1 MHVLHPNVFMDA
13 GHSNARP
20 RDTRTGRQNEDKTD
34 RRDTMKK
41 TFTAILGATMLT
53 APMAMAD
60 DWPTRPLTMVIGFA
74 PGGSTD
80 IQGRVLARV
89 MEEYLGQPV
98 NVVNQP
104 GGGSAVAFTRLSNA
118 TPDGYTFL
126 FGGVTALTFTP
137 IVTDVEY
144 AIDDFEYLAALAIAQ
159 NAIVTSAD
167 KPFSTF
173 DEIIEYGREN
183 QMTYAQQTQLDEA
196 IIREIA
202 EMEGLD
208 LAIVPTGG
216 GGGMAPLV
224 LGGEVDFAY
233 SGGTHAQ
240 YTPTGEMVVAA
251 FMSAERSPFYPDV
264 PTLIELG
271 YDYSIEDYRSIVVP
285 AGVPDEAKERLMAA
299 AEFASQNEAFIDI
312 TEGNTFFPAVYIGQ
326 EEMEENVRRIR
337 QTTEEVMAN

>member
-1 MHVLHPNVFMDA
+1 MLAAAVFA
-13 GHSNARP
+13 
-20 RDTRTGRQNEDKTD
+20 
-34 RRDTMKK
+34 
-41 TFTAILGATMLT
+41 

-60 DWPTRPLTMVIGFA
+60 DWPTRPLTMVIGFN

-80 IQGRVLARV
+80 IQGRVLANV

-104 GGGSAVAFTRLSNA
+104 GGGSAVAFTRLKNA

-126 FGGVTALTFTP
+126 FGGTTALTFTP
-137 IVTDVEY
+137 IITPVEY
-144 AIDDFEYLAALAIAQ
+144 EIDDFEYLAAVAVGQ
-159 NAIVTSAD
+159 NAIVTSAEQ
-167 KPFSTF
+167 PFSTF
-173 DEIIEYGREN
+173 DEIVEHGREN
-183 QMTYAQQTQLDEA
+183 QMTYAQQTPLDEA
-196 IIREIA
+196 IMRSIA
-202 EMEGLD
+202 AQEGLD

-224 LGGEVDFAY
+224 LGREVDFAY

-271 YDYSIEDYRSIVVP
+271 YDYAIEDYRTIIVP
-285 AGVPDEAKERLMAA
+285 QGVPDHVKERLIAA
-299 AEFASQNEAFIDI
+299 AEHASRAQAFIDI
-312 TEGNTFFPAVYIGQ
+312 TEGNTFFPVVFIGQ
-326 EEMEENVRRIR
+326 DEMEAHVRRIR
-337 QTTEEVMAN
+337 EATEAVMGD

>member
-1 MHVLHPNVFMDA
+1 
-13 GHSNARP
+13 
-20 RDTRTGRQNEDKTD
+20 
-34 RRDTMKK
+34 MKK

-80 IQGRVLARV
+80 IQGRVLANV

-104 GGGSAVAFTRLSNA
+104 GGGSAVAFTRLTNVE
-118 TPDGYTFL
+118 PDGYTFL
-126 FGGVTALTFTP
+126 FGGTTALTFTP
-137 IVTDVEY
+137 IITEVEY
-144 AIDDFEYLAALAIAQ
+144 EIDDFEYLAAVALGQ
-159 NAIVTSAD
+159 NAIVTSAEQ
-167 KPFSTF
+167 PFSTF
-173 DEIIEYGREN
+173 DEIVAYGKEN
-183 QMTYAQQTQLDEA
+183 QMTYAQQTPLDEA
-196 IIREIA
+196 IIGAIA
-202 EMEGLD
+202 EEEGLD

-224 LGGEVDFAY
+224 LGREVDFAY

-264 PTLIELG
+264 PTLMELG
-271 YDYSIEDYRSIVVP
+271 YDYSIEDYRTLIVP
-285 AGVPDEAKERLMAA
+285 TGVPQEVKDRLMSA
-299 AEFASQNEAFIDI
+299 AEFASESQSFKDI
-312 TEGNTFFPAVYIGQ
+312 TEGNTFFPVVYIPQ
-326 EEMEENVRRIR
+326 DEMEENIRRIR
-337 QTTEEVMAN
+337 AATEVVMGD